1 VSPLVDIHNAIDTKK
16 DDSRTKTAGEFLE
29 CLGNRNIE
37 RMQEL
42 MEDSATYQVEGTQGF
57 SGIFEGR
64 EEIRQHL
71 AQLADRIHDTFDLLK
86 VEDWLVG
93 DTYVACIA
101 LVQMQREAQ
110 IYRSREMF
118 LFGFWNGALIGRFTV
133 FFFDE
138 GAPARF
144 LWPDQ

>member
-1 VSPLVDIHNAIDTKK
+1 MFKVRKAPDTENHNG
-16 DDSRTKTAGEFLE
+16 RVKTAGEFLE
-29 CLGNRNIE
+29 YLGDHDIE

-64 EEIRQHL
+64 DEIQRHL
-71 AQLADRIHDTFDLLK
+71 TQLADQIHDTYDLLK
-86 VEDWLVG
+86 LEDWLIG
-93 DTYVACIA
+93 DTYVACVA

-110 IYRSREMF
+110 IYRSRQMF
-118 LFGFWNGALIGRFTV
+118 LFGFWNGNLIGRFTV

-138 GAPARF
+138 GAPERF
-144 LWPDQ
+144 LWPDR